1 VLDTPTGPI
10 KLLHTV
16 EFEPTTQG
24 TTIHFRYA
32 PPRTRREKE
41 LMKVIGPAYG
51 EALTSGIPSLIAQ
64 LDAEQ
69 AVRDAGRDAEPEV
82 AAPKPGGILSGLEPL
97 VISG

>member
-1 VLDTPTGPI
+1 M
-10 KLLHTV
+10 

-51 EALTSGIPSLIAQ
+51 DALRSGLPSLIAQ
-64 LDAEQ
+64 LDAEL
-69 AVRDAGRDAEPEV
+69 AAREADRGPEPEL
-82 AAPKPGGILSGLEPL
+82 ASPRTDGPLSGLEPL
-97 VISG
+97 VIVG